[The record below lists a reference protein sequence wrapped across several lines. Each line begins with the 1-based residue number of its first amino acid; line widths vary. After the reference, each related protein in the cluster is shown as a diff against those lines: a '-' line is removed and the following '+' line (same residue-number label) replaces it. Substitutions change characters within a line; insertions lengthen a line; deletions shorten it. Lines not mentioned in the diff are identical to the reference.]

1 MLRKFQ
7 RGTSTLKGLSI
18 MSTIQ
23 ETGTTHYL
31 AAHMKEQARSMSI
44 DPRKEDEKDPLMQAT
59 KGVVVSLSHDAK
71 QALLKDV
78 MK

>member
-1 MLRKFQ
+1 
-7 RGTSTLKGLSI
+7 

-23 ETGTTHYL
+23 GTGTTNFL

-44 DPRKEDEKDPLMQAT
+44 DARREDEKDPLMQAT

-71 QALLKDV
+71 QAVLKDV

>member
-1 MLRKFQ
+1 
-7 RGTSTLKGLSI
+7 

-23 ETGTTHYL
+23 GTGTTNFL
-31 AAHMKEQARSMSI
+31 AANMKEQARSMSI
-44 DPRKEDEKDPLMQAT
+44 DARREDEKDPLMQAT

-71 QALLKDV
+71 RALLKDV

>member
-1 MLRKFQ
+1 
-7 RGTSTLKGLSI
+7 

-23 ETGTTHYL
+23 GTDTTHYL
-31 AAHMKEQARSMSI
+31 ATHMKEQARSMSI
-44 DPRKEDEKDPLMQAT
+44 DSRKEDEKDPLMQTT

>member
-1 MLRKFQ
+1 MLSELQ
-7 RGTSTLKGLSI
+7 RGSSTLKGLSI
-18 MSTIQ
+18 MFTIQ
-23 ETGTTHYL
+23 GTVTTHCL

-44 DPRKEDEKDPLMQAT
+44 VPRKEDEKDPLIEAA
-59 KGVVVSLSHDAK
+59 KGVVVSLSHDAR

>member
-1 MLRKFQ
+1 MLSKLQ
-7 RGTSTLKGLSI
+7 RGSSKLKGLSI

-23 ETGTTHYL
+23 GTGTTHYL

-44 DPRKEDEKDPLMQAT
+44 DPRKEDEKDPLMQAA

-78 MK
+78 VK

>member
-1 MLRKFQ
+1 MCCETLA
-7 RGTSTLKGLSI
+7 RGISGV
-18 MSTIQ
+18 
-23 ETGTTHYL
+23 
-31 AAHMKEQARSMSI
+31 
-44 DPRKEDEKDPLMQAT
+44 DEKDLLMEAT

>member
-1 MLRKFQ
+1 MLTKLQ
-7 RGTSTLKGLSI
+7 RGSSTLKGLSI

-23 ETGTTHYL
+23 GTGTTHYL

-71 QALLKDV
+71 KALLKDV

>member
-1 MLRKFQ
+1 
-7 RGTSTLKGLSI
+7 

-23 ETGTTHYL
+23 GIGTTHYL
-31 AAHMKEQARSMSI
+31 AAHMKGQARSISI
-44 DPRKEDEKDPLMQAT
+44 DLRKEDEKDPLMQAT

>member
-1 MLRKFQ
+1 MLSKPQ
-7 RGTSTLKGLSI
+7 RGSSTLKGITI

-23 ETGTTHYL
+23 GTGTTNFL

-44 DPRKEDEKDPLMQAT
+44 DPRKEDEKEPLIQAT

>member
-1 MLRKFQ
+1 
-7 RGTSTLKGLSI
+7 
-18 MSTIQ
+18 
-23 ETGTTHYL
+23 
-31 AAHMKEQARSMSI
+31 MKEQARSMSI